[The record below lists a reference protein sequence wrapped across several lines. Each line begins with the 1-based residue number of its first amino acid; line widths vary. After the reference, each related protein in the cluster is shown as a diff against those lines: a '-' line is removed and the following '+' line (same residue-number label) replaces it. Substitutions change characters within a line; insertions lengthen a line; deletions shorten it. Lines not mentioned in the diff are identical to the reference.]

1 MKFDLYTA
9 SYSDIDPDGFV
20 GIELDLFGEQEAG
33 APPAELHSPFGFLSR
48 PLDPDVDADGNAT
61 LGCQA
66 LVADE
71 GGTRHAWL
79 GSDPR
84 IIPLLPSLK
93 KGEALFYGA
102 KGQFVR
108 MHEDGQISLFTTD
121 DGTMNGN
128 TIAMEVRPDGF
139 RWICPWGKITFDK
152 TGFHVLH
159 SSGARLDLGAIGGL
173 PSPLDTLSSYVSIS
187 AAMASVEGSV
197 VSLGTDAGA
206 TEPAAKAMTVLSVLG
221 SLMSAVQALKTAVEE
236 IAAAAGSGGAPI
248 APAVAPAIT
257 AAETAASAAAAAIGA
272 ASVTMP
278 AATSVT

>member
-9 SYSDIDPDGFV
+9 ALSDLDGDGFV
-20 GIELDLFGEQEAG
+20 GVQLDLYGEQEAG
-33 APPAELHSPFGFLSR
+33 GPPAELHSPYGFLSR
-48 PLDPDVDADGNAT
+48 PLDPDTDADGNAT

-84 IIPLLPSLK
+84 IIPILPSLK
-93 KGEALFYGA
+93 KGESLLYGP

-108 MHEDGQISLFTTD
+108 MHADGRVSLFTTD
-121 DGTMNGN
+121 DGTMTGN
-128 TIAMEVRPDGF
+128 TVAMEVRPDGF
-139 RWICPWGKITFDK
+139 RWICPWGKITFDA

-173 PSPLDTLSSYVSIS
+173 PAPLDSLASYATMG
-187 AAMASVEGSV
+187 AAMVSVEGSV

-206 TEPAAKAMTVLSVLG
+206 TEPAAKAQTVLAVLG
-221 SLMSAVQALKTAVEE
+221 ALTTAVSALQTAVAA
-236 IAAAAGSGGAPI
+236 IAAAAGNGGSPI
-248 APAVAPAIT
+248 APSVATSVT
-257 AAETAASAAAAAIGA
+257 AAATAATTAASAVTAAAA
-272 ASVTMP
+272 TLP
-278 AATSVT
+278 ANTSVT